1 MSKFSVNFEALDEK
15 LKTKHPVYRYAD
27 VKHRLRKVAFDIVR
41 FVETDNIDGLWQI
54 QKSDDGEV
62 IVAMYSDDPNML
74 TEKTASSSNWGAVA
88 DSYGNINLFY
98 KNRPVTKMSLA
109 KLGLSNEA
117 PEDVCRVLQE
127 KLATNIKLL
136 NGLLASLSSEER
148 NDLLSAHPELTK
160 IMGVRK

>member
-1 MSKFSVNFEALDEK
+1 
-15 LKTKHPVYRYAD
+15 
-27 VKHRLRKVAFDIVR
+27 
-41 FVETDNIDGLWQI
+41 
-54 QKSDDGEV
+54 
-62 IVAMYSDDPNML
+62 MYSDDPNML